1 MTPIQFV
8 PIDISEPIRVFEE
21 EGKIIILN
29 DLGEDVTT
37 NYDVKKVKRG
47 QTETVLIKIK
57 KTR

>member
-8 PIDISEPIRVFEE
+8 PIDIVDPIQVFEI

-29 DLGEDVTT
+29 DAGEDVSN
-37 NYDVKKVKRG
+37 NYDFKKEKRG

-57 KTR
+57 KPK